1 MNQFKR
7 KDGFEGEK
15 MISLPDSVWKAA
27 IKDNQVMAQLYLTH
41 IGYFPRASNHYRE
54 RRNGCAD
61 NILLYCLRG
70 KGWYIIQDKH
80 FEVNANEYVI
90 IPATR
95 KYLCY
100 GADNNDPWTI
110 SWVHFSGKDMDMINR
125 SFQIT
130 PFGGPEAILYND
142 KGLEIWETMY
152 KTLEM
157 GFSKENLAYTNLC
170 LYNYIATFLYPE
182 KFVNVK
188 KQDRRDLIEDSI
200 HYMRSQLHTIVSVN
214 DMAER
219 QQLSVSHFTSLFRKA
234 TGMSPFDYYIHLKL
248 QKACL
253 MLYSSDIKVKEVAAS
268 LGYEDPYYFSRL
280 FKKYMNLSPDQY
292 RVHRKT
298 PNQTTV

>member
-1 MNQFKR
+1 MKEFKR

-15 MISLPDSVWKAA
+15 MISLPDSVWQTA
-27 IKDNQVMAQLYLTH
+27 IKENRVMGQLYVTQ
-41 IGYFPRASNHYRE
+41 IGYFPRAKYHYRE

-70 KGWYIIQDKH
+70 KGWYIIKDRKFH
-80 FEVNANEYVI
+80 LKANEYVI
-90 IPATR
+90 IPATHL
-95 KYLCY
+95 YLRY
-100 GADNNDPWTI
+100 GADNNDPWSI
-110 SWVHFSGKDMDMINR
+110 SWVHFSGMDMATFNN
-125 SFQIT
+125 SFHIT
-130 PFGGPEAILYND
+130 PFGGPEPIHYNE
-142 KGLEIWETMY
+142 KGLQLWETMY

-182 KFVNVK
+182 KFVNEK
-188 KQDRRDLIEDSI
+188 KRDAHDLIEESI

-214 DMAER
+214 DMAIR
-219 QQLSVSHFTSLFRKA
+219 HKLSASHFTSLFRKA
-234 TGMSPFDYYIHLKL
+234 TGMSPFDYFIHLKL

-253 MLYSSDIKVKEVAAS
+253 MLYRSDIKVKDVAAS

-292 RVHRKT
+292 RVLQKRLT
-298 PNQTTV
+298 NL

>member
-1 MNQFKR
+1 
-7 KDGFEGEK
+7 
-15 MISLPDSVWKAA
+15 
-27 IKDNQVMAQLYLTH
+27 MAQLYLTH
-41 IGYFPRASNHYRE
+41 IGYFPRAAYHYRE

-70 KGWYIIQDKH
+70 KGWYIIQDRRFQVK
-80 FEVNANEYVI
+80 ANEYVI

-95 KYLCY
+95 QYLRY
-100 GADNNDPWTI
+100 GADDNDPWTI
-110 SWVHFSGKDMDMINR
+110 SWVHFSGQDMDMFNR
-125 SFQIT
+125 SFKIT
-130 PFGGPEAILYND
+130 PFGGPEAIHYND

-152 KTLEM
+152 KTLEK

-188 KQDRRDLIEDSI
+188 KQDTRDLIEDSI
-200 HYMRSQLHTIVSVN
+200 NYMRSQLHTIVSVN
-214 DMAER
+214 DMANR
-219 QQLSVSHFTSLFRKA
+219 LKISVSHFTSLFRKA

-253 MLYSSDIKVKEVAAS
+253 LLYSSDIKVKEVAAS

-292 RVHRKT
+292 RVLRKT
-298 PNQTTV
+298 TN